1 MKRGLPMK
9 TITSIVRPPLILLF
23 SALLLVF
30 SCSGGSDSPGE
41 AASYK
46 VTVISP
52 LPSLTEGEVTVRAGE
67 SLFFEV
73 EVEGGEQPYTYS
85 WTYVAQTASGST
97 YSYAISDEKD
107 LGEIDFMEPGRFT
120 FNLTVKDAAGVT
132 RKAVVIV
139 NVTS

>member
-1 MKRGLPMK
+1 MK

-30 SCSGGSDSPGE
+30 SCSGSDSPGE

-46 VTVISP
+46 VTVLSP
-52 LPSLTEGEVTVRAGE
+52 LPSLTEGEITIRTGE

-73 EVEGGEQPYTYS
+73 EVEGGEEPYTYK
-85 WTYVAQTASGST
+85 WFYVAQEASGST

-107 LGEIDFMEPGRFT
+107 LGEIDFLEPGRFT

-132 RKAVVIV
+132 RKAAVIV
-139 NVTS
+139 TVTS